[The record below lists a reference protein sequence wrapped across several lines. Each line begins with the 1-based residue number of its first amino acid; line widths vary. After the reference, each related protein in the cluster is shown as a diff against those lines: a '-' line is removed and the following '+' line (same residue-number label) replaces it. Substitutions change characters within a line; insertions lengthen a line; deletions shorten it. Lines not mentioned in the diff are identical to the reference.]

1 LTIDPFSTCPR
12 CSSTV
17 GPHLVLKD
25 GCPDCRDQ
33 SFAFDGAVRV
43 GPYDGLLR
51 DTILRLKQWT
61 GEDLA
66 EVLSKLWAKRLGY
79 KLAPFAPTAVIPIP
93 LHWQRRFLRGY
104 NQSGVI
110 ARRLANELG
119 VPCWPRALY
128 RIRPT
133 PQQTL
138 QSSATARR
146 ENVKQAFATRNGY
159 SLAGQTLVLV
169 DDVLTT
175 GATASEAARAL
186 REHKPRAIYVAV
198 LAHGR

>member
-1 LTIDPFSTCPR
+1 
-12 CSSTV
+12 
-17 GPHLVLKD
+17 
-25 GCPDCRDQ
+25 
-33 SFAFDGAVRV
+33 
-43 GPYDGLLR
+43 LLR

-66 EVLSKLWAKRLGY
+66 EVLSKLWAKRLRD
-79 KLAPFAPTAVIPIP
+79 KLTPFSPAAVIPIP
-93 LHWQRRFLRGY
+93 LHWRRRLIRGY

-110 ARRLANELG
+110 ARCLANELG
-119 VPCWPRALY
+119 VPCWPRALR

-146 ENVKQAFATRNGY
+146 ENVKQAFATRDGY
-159 SLAGQTLVLV
+159 AFAGQTLVLV

-186 REHKPRAIYVAV
+186 RTHKPKAIYVAV